1 MEVVGCKI
9 GLKKTGLSLCILST
23 PNRFILMLLVKRSM
37 EQPPSFPLEP
47 CRSVHAD
54 QAPRGVLSHSGV
66 HSGRFLIYKSEKM
79 LGTHSSGVKIGF
91 VKVLCCFSINLGQRL
106 RKSVRKRN
114 LLFDLIQSN
123 QDRESRQ
130 DLD

>member
-23 PNRFILMLLVKRSM
+23 PNRVILMLLVKRSM

-79 LGTHSSGVKIGF
+79 LGTHSSGVKSGF
-91 VKVLCCFSINLGQRL
+91 VKVLCCFSINLGLKTEEECQEE
-106 RKSVRKRN
+106 KFVV
-114 LLFDLIQSN
+114 
-123 QDRESRQ
+123 
-130 DLD
+130 